1 LQDFRFYRSYE
12 SSGNA
17 AKEGFAFRVAVETT
31 DLFVR
36 ADRELKDAALHAAQ
50 TARNAVA
57 EHIRQRPEFAASLVP
72 LDDPAE
78 PQPAVVAA
86 MYRAARAAGVG
97 PMAAVAGAVAEAVG
111 RELRKS
117 ARWVLVENGGDIYID
132 ADRPVT
138 VGLYAG
144 ASPFSGK
151 LGLKL
156 DADGLPWG
164 VCTSSGTVGPSLSF
178 GCADAATVVS
188 RDAALADAVAS
199 GLGNRIQHPEDIEA
213 ALDWTLSIS
222 GVTGALA
229 IVGNRLG
236 CRGDLTLEKL
246 T

>member
-1 LQDFRFYRSYE
+1 LEDFRFYRSYE

-17 AKEGFAFRVAVETT
+17 AGKGFAFRVAIETT
-31 DLFVR
+31 DLFIR
-36 ADRELKDAALHAAQ
+36 ADRELTDAALKAAQ
-50 TARNAVA
+50 AARSAVA
-57 EHIRQRPEFAASLVP
+57 EHIRQRPEFAETLVP
-72 LDDPAE
+72 LDDPTE

-117 ARWVLVENGGDIYID
+117 ARWVMVENGGDIYID

-164 VCTSSGTVGPSLSF
+164 ICTSSATVGPSLSF
-178 GCADAATVVS
+178 GCADAATVLC

-199 GLGNRIQHPEDIEA
+199 GLGNRIQRPEDIEA

-229 IVGNRLG
+229 VVGNRLG

>member
-1 LQDFRFYRSYE
+1 
-12 SSGNA
+12 
-17 AKEGFAFRVAVETT
+17 
-31 DLFVR
+31 
-36 ADRELKDAALHAAQ
+36 
-50 TARNAVA
+50 
-57 EHIRQRPEFAASLVP
+57 
-72 LDDPAE
+72 
-78 PQPAVVAA
+78 
-86 MYRAARAAGVG
+86 
-97 PMAAVAGAVAEAVG
+97 
-111 RELRKS
+111 
-117 ARWVLVENGGDIYID
+117 VENGGDIYID